1 MRFAKAL
8 FIASVSNFE
17 LFDLEPRDRNQAP
30 RDQTDNSVV
39 LPTRKWESGDFTD
52 MALLL

>member
-8 FIASVSNFE
+8 FIASVSNLE
-17 LFDLEPRDRNQAP
+17 LRGRNQAP
-30 RDQTDNSVV
+30 RDQTGNLVV
-39 LPTRKWESGDFTD
+39 SPTKKWESGDFTD

>member
-17 LFDLEPRDRNQAP
+17 PLDLEPRGRNQAP
-30 RDQTDNSVV
+30 RDQTGNLVV
-39 LPTRKWESGDFTD
+39 SPTKKWESGGFTD